1 MAVKERSINDNMAEN
16 EKNEK
21 IEDTEEENTEV
32 ETEETVSEDR
42 AEEVKEPTCEEKL
55 KEQTDKYMRLYAEY
69 ENYRKRSQREKDM
82 RYGDAVIDSVSEILT
97 IGDNLERALQTE
109 VESEDAK
116 KFKEGVEMVLKQFK
130 DTLEKLGV
138 TPIKAEGE
146 QFDPN
151 LHNAVMHIEDD
162 TIDDNTV
169 VEDLMTG
176 YIYKDGRVVR
186 HSMVKVA
193 N

>member
-1 MAVKERSINDNMAEN
+1 MSRERGNQMAK
-16 EKNEK
+16 KNE
-21 IEDTEEENTEV
+21 EVNEETLDK
-32 ETEETVSEDR
+32 ETEKTAEPKEAEKSN
-42 AEEVKEPTCEEKL
+42 EEVLEEKL

-69 ENYRKRSQREKDM
+69 DNYQKRSQREKDM
-82 RYGDAVIDSVSEILT
+82 RYGDAVIDT
-97 IGDNLERALQTE
+97 
-109 VESEDAK
+109 
-116 KFKEGVEMVLKQFK
+116 
-130 DTLEKLGV
+130 
-138 TPIKAEGE
+138 E

-151 LHNAVMHIEDD
+151 LHNAVMHIEDE

-169 VEDLMTG
+169 VEDLMKG

>member
-1 MAVKERSINDNMAEN
+1 MKGAIELNIN
-16 EKNEK
+16 
-21 IEDTEEENTEV
+21 EENTEQEKTV
-32 ETEETVSEDR
+32 ETEA
-42 AEEVKEPTCEEKL
+42 AEETAAEETTELTAEEKL
-55 KEQTDKYMRLYAEY
+55 KEQNEKYMRLYAEY
-69 ENYRKRSQREKDM
+69 DNFRKRSQREKDM

-97 IGDNLERALQTE
+97 IGDNLERALQAE

-116 KFKEGVEMVLKQFK
+116 KLKEGVMMVLKQFQE
-130 DTLEKLGV
+130 TLKKLGV
-138 TPIKAEGE
+138 KEIKAEGE

-169 VEDLMTG
+169 VEDLMKG

>member
-1 MAVKERSINDNMAEN
+1 MSEKEKEGLEQEEVA
-16 EKNEK
+16 
-21 IEDTEEENTEV
+21 TETA
-32 ETEETVSEDR
+32 EETA
-42 AEEVKEPTCEEKL
+42 AEETTEPSLEDKL
-55 KEQTDKYMRLYAEY
+55 KEQTEKYMRLYAEFD
-69 ENYRKRSQREKDM
+69 NFRKRSQREKDM
-82 RYGDAVIDSVSEILT
+82 RYGDAVIDAAAAILP

-109 VESEDAK
+109 VESEDALK
-116 KFKEGVEMVLKQFK
+116 LKEGVELVLKQFQE
-130 DTLEKLGV
+130 TLEKLGV
-138 TPIKAEGE
+138 REIKAEGE

-151 LHNAVMHIEDD
+151 LHNAVMHIEDE

-169 VEDLMTG
+169 VEDLMKG

>member
-1 MAVKERSINDNMAEN
+1 MSRERGNQMAK
-16 EKNEK
+16 KNE
-21 IEDTEEENTEV
+21 EVNEETLDK
-32 ETEETVSEDR
+32 ETEKTAEPKEAEKSN
-42 AEEVKEPTCEEKL
+42 EEVLEEKL

-69 ENYRKRSQREKDM
+69 DNYQKRSQREKDM
-82 RYGDAVIDSVSEILT
+82 RYGDAVIDTV
-97 IGDNLERALQTE
+97 GA
-109 VESEDAK
+109 
-116 KFKEGVEMVLKQFK
+116 
-130 DTLEKLGV
+130 
-138 TPIKAEGE
+138 IKAEGE

-151 LHNAVMHIEDD
+151 LHNAVMHIEDE

-169 VEDLMTG
+169 VEDLMKG